1 MNTNVKGIYMDGI
14 KVEDKKREGKNK
26 LQGLLKNHGW
36 EKQAEKNALKFE
48 GLAFA
53 NKALNFIIFIL

>member
-1 MNTNVKGIYMDGI
+1 MDGI

-26 LQGLLKNHGW
+26 LQGQIKNHGW

-48 GLAFA
+48 GLAFE
-53 NKALNFIIFIL
+53 NNALNFFFKFL